1 MQNPSQKQVAFAS
14 LIGTAI
20 EFYDFYIYAMAAA
33 LVIGQVYFPSA
44 DPTAQSLS
52 ALISFGIAFIAR
64 PVGAILF
71 GHIGDKFGR
80 KVTLSASLMLMG
92 GATLMIGL
100 LPSYDSIGITA
111 PILLCL
117 LRFAQGLGLGGEWG
131 GAALL
136 ATEHAPEDKRGWFG
150 MFPQL
155 GPSVG
160 FLLATL
166 TFLGLSVGLTD
177 AEFEAWGWRIPFIA
191 SAVLMVVGLYVRFKL
206 SETPAFI
213 KARAENATHS
223 LPIKSLLQHHL
234 KPVLLGSLAI
244 VICYHLFYT
253 ATVFC
258 LSYGTQSL
266 NITRADFLIM
276 LCIAVIG
283 MMIATPLCGKLA
295 DQFGRRSVLMA
306 SACLALALGF
316 ALPFM
321 MGGGTFTVSLFLCLA
336 LFLMGATYAPLGAF
350 LPEQFPAAVR
360 YTGAGLSYQLGG
372 ILGASFAPVIS
383 QWLVNQG
390 GLQWV
395 GYYMSSAALVSL
407 IAVYFMEETKNNML
421 SH

>member
-33 LVIGQVYFPSA
+33 LVIGKVYFPSS

-52 ALISFGIAFIAR
+52 ALVSFGIAFIAR
-64 PVGAILF
+64 PVGAIFF

-100 LPSYDSIGITA
+100 LPGYASIGIAA
-111 PILLCL
+111 PILLCI

-136 ATEHAPEDKRGWFG
+136 ATEHAPEGKRGWYG

-166 TFLGLSVGLTD
+166 TFLGLSVWLTD
-177 AEFEAWGWRIPFIA
+177 AQFEAWGWRIPFIA
-191 SAVLMVVGLYVRFKL
+191 SAALMVVGLYVRFKL
-206 SETPAFI
+206 TETPAFV
-213 KARAENATHS
+213 KAVSEKSTHK

-258 LSYGTQSL
+258 LSYGTKAL
-266 NITRADFLIM
+266 NITRPDFLIM

-283 MMIATPLCGKLA
+283 MMSATPLCGNLA
-295 DQFGRRSVLMA
+295 DKFGRRPVLLT
-306 SACLALALGF
+306 SGLFALVLGF
-316 ALPFM
+316 ALPLM
-321 MGGGTFTVSLFLCLA
+321 MSGGIISISLFLFSA

-383 QWLVNQG
+383 QWLVDQG

-395 GYYMSSAALVSL
+395 GYYMSGAALVSIL
-407 IAVYFMEETKNNML
+407 AVFLMKETKNVEV
-421 SH
+421 